1 MAWVTSLAAVASVVV
16 LGVAAAA
23 TAEASELLLVFGMVP
38 WARWGAW
45 LGLLAGVLGL
55 WTIAMAIRARGRV
68 ALPAGTLFGLLL
80 TGLAAVGLAA
90 FILIWG
96 LSPL

>member
-1 MAWVTSLAAVASVVV
+1 MNVRTLIFSFPLVEDKKKLA
-16 LGVAAAA
+16 L
-23 TAEASELLLVFGMVP
+23 P
-38 WARWGAW
+38 GAW

-55 WTIAMAIRARGRV
+55 WTIAMAIRARSRV

-80 TGLAAVGLAA
+80 TGLAAAGLAA
-90 FILIWG
+90 FIMSWG